1 MPRHILLLQPK
12 EFLIFPEQRQ
22 YTVSVSGSSQPLS
35 ERRLWSSGRNKWRL
49 SRAGF
54 PVIIILVK
62 EEARLYGRVRM
73 VSLFFSWSIR
83 MTLLVPAV
91 AAVMYLGIILFPQ
104 KKSWFSLSAAFILI
118 VTGLA
123 PLREALLH
131 YINWN
136 ILLIYLG
143 SLVLAELF
151 IYSRV
156 PAYLAEKIIDKSS
169 TLGAAIVIILLMTG
183 FISAFV
189 ENVAT
194 VLVMA
199 PIMLELSRK
208 LKKSP
213 APFMIGLAI
222 MANLQGTATLVGDPP
237 SMIFANYA
245 GYSFN
250 DFFFTQGKMSIF
262 FFVQAGALA
271 GALYFYAIFRNLDR
285 ERVSVPEERI
295 QSWIPTLLL
304 LLMIVGLGIISGFS
318 SGGIHLASGLLCT
331 ALAII
336 GLVWLR
342 FFMHESHETV
352 KKMLVGLDWDT
363 MAFLAGIFIVIGSI
377 TATGAL
383 DEAAR
388 WLSGIIGGRIALGY
402 IIIIAFSVVVSGF
415 VDNVPY
421 IVAMLPVAAGLAKA
435 MQVKPE
441 LFMFGLLIGS
451 CMGGNLTPFGA
462 SANVV
467 ATGLSKK
474 AGSKVSFFSWLKL
487 AGPFTLITTVVSALV
502 TYLVW
507 K

>member
-1 MPRHILLLQPK
+1 
-12 EFLIFPEQRQ
+12 
-22 YTVSVSGSSQPLS
+22 
-35 ERRLWSSGRNKWRL
+35 
-49 SRAGF
+49 
-54 PVIIILVK
+54 
-62 EEARLYGRVRM
+62 
-73 VSLFFSWSIR
+73 
-83 MTLLVPAV
+83 MTLVILII

-104 KKSWFSLSAAFILI
+104 KKSWFSLGAAFVII
-118 VTGLA
+118 AAGLA
-123 PLREALLH
+123 PFRDALLH

-156 PAYLAEKIIDKSS
+156 PAYLAEKIIDGTS
-169 TLGAAIVIILLMTG
+169 TLGVAIVIILLMTG

-213 APFMIGLAI
+213 APFMIGLAV

-237 SMIFANYA
+237 SMIFANFA
-245 GYSFN
+245 GYTFN
-250 DFFFTQGKMSIF
+250 DFFIANGKMSIF

-271 GALYFYAIFRNLDR
+271 GALYFYAVFRNLDN
-285 ERVSVPEERI
+285 EHVTVPEEKI
-295 QSWIPTLLL
+295 QSWVPTLLL
-304 LLMIVGLGIISGFS
+304 LAMIIGLGLISAFS
-318 SGGIHLASGLLCT
+318 SGGIHLASGLLCIV
-331 ALAII
+331 LAAI
-336 GLVWLR
+336 GLGWLR
-342 FFMHESHETV
+342 FAMQESRTTITD
-352 KKMLVGLDWDT
+352 MLRGLDWDT

-377 TATGAL
+377 SATGAL
-383 DEAAR
+383 DVAAR
-388 WLSGIIGGRIALGY
+388 WLAGVIGGNSALGY
-402 IIIIAFSVVVSGF
+402 VIIIAFSVIISGF

-421 IVAMLPVAAGLAKA
+421 IVAMLPVASGLAA
-435 MQVKPE
+435 HMQVKPE

-467 ATGLSKK
+467 AVSLSKK

-487 AGPFTLITTVVSALV
+487 AGPFTLITTLVAALA
-502 TYLVW
+502 TYAVW

>member
-1 MPRHILLLQPK
+1 MVVRTKQTAREPR
-12 EFLIFPEQRQ
+12 R
-22 YTVSVSGSSQPLS
+22 VSGHTHSW
-35 ERRLWSSGRNKWRL
+35 ERIGETVRL
-49 SRAGF
+49 S
-54 PVIIILVK
+54 P
-62 EEARLYGRVRM
+62 YG
-73 VSLFFSWSIR
+73 LAIFLWSIR
-83 MTLLVPAV
+83 MTLLAPAV
-91 AAVMYLGIILFPQ
+91 AAAMYFGIILFPQ
-104 KKSWFSLSAAFILI
+104 KKSLFSLGAGLILI
-118 VTGLA
+118 VTGFA

-156 PAYLAEKIIDKSS
+156 PAYLAEKIIAKSS
-169 TLGAAIVIILLMTG
+169 TLGSAIVIILLMTG

-208 LKKSP
+208 LNKNP
-213 APFMIGLAI
+213 APFMIALAV

-237 SMIFANYA
+237 SMIFANYV

-250 DFFFTQGKMSIF
+250 DFFFTQGTMSIF
-262 FFVQAGALA
+262 FFVQVGSLA
-271 GALYFYAIFRNLDR
+271 GALYFYIIFRNLGR
-285 ERVSVPEERI
+285 EHVSVPEERI
-295 QSWIPTLLL
+295 KSWIPTLLL
-304 LLMIVGLGIISGFS
+304 LFMIVGLGIISGFS

-342 FFMHESHETV
+342 FSMHESRETV
-352 KKMLVGLDWDT
+352 RTMLVGLDWDT

-377 TATGAL
+377 SATGAL
-383 DEAAR
+383 YDVAR
-388 WLSGIIGGRIALGY
+388 WLSDIIGGRIVFGY
-402 IIIIAFSVVVSGF
+402 IIIVVFSVIVSGF

-435 MQVKPE
+435 MHVKPE

-474 AGSKVSFFSWLKL
+474 AGSKVSFISWLKL
-487 AGPFTLITTVVSALV
+487 AGPFTLITTVVAALV
-502 TYLVW
+502 TYAVW